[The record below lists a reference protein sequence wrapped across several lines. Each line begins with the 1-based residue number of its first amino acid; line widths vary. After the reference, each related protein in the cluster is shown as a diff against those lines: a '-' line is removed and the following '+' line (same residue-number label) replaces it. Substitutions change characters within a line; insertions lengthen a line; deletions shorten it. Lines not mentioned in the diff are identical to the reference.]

1 MAPIKFEEQLKE
13 KLEERNLQPSSDAW
27 SKLSERLDEDEKRSR
42 KPWITWLSVAA
53 GVIIMLSVLIQSFGS
68 KTDQEVTPQMV
79 EEDVIELPKQDQL
92 PIINENETIELA
104 VEEDTSNE
112 VNTSPEES
120 KEDRKLIDPTSGK
133 KEQPKLQLAEQ
144 STNDV
149 QPKNSIEKP
158 NEIQKA
164 IVNET
169 QINKEAVAQALNELN
184 SEKTRATDR
193 EVDSLLKLASKE
205 LVKDKLLKETS
216 KTVDAQSLL
225 NDVEDEMGQSFR
237 SKVYEA
243 LKGGYKTVKTAVAQ
257 RNN

>member
-13 KLEERNLQPSSDAW
+13 KLEKRNLQPTSDAW
-27 SKLSERLDEDEKRSR
+27 SKLSERLDEDERRSR

-68 KTDQEVTPQMV
+68 KADQEVTPQMV
-79 EEDVIELPKQDQL
+79 EEDVIELPNENQL
-92 PIINENETIELA
+92 PTINENETFELA
-104 VEEDTSNE
+104 VEEETSNE
-112 VNTSPEES
+112 VNTSPKESEE
-120 KEDRKLIDPTSGK
+120 KRKLTDPNTSK
-133 KEQPKLQLAEQ
+133 TKQPKLQLAEQ
-144 STNDV
+144 STNEV
-149 QPKNSIEKP
+149 QPKNIIEEP
-158 NEIQKA
+158 NDIQKA

-169 QINKEAVAQALNELN
+169 QINKDAVAQALDELKA
-184 SEKTRATDR
+184 EKAIATDR

-225 NDVEDEMGQSFR
+225 DDVEDEMGQSFR

-243 LKGGYKTVKTAVAQ
+243 LKDGYKTVKTAVAQ